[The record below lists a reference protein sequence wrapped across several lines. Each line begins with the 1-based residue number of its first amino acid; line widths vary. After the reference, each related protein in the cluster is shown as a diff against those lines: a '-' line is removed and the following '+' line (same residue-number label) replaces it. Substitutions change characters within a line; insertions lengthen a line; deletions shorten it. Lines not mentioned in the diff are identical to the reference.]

1 MVSQSSQKVQE
12 WLEGVQPVGDDAVV
26 PPMTDVA
33 GVETSDVGRM
43 EPSVHVEMV
52 VVEPDEKT
60 ESEALETTETAKTA
74 DTEAETETVAKTAAD
89 VSGRAA
95 EEGREK
101 LESVPVTVD
110 ERTVGE
116 EARSVSGDTETTSL
130 APGDSASEI
139 NSRVAAAAAAATT
152 TDPAAPA
159 AAPAPAPAAAA
170 ATPASRLAKLAA
182 RLPQL
187 GAVLNS
193 TPRLQKQSE
202 VVSLDDSDEE
212 AKPEQSDLDKFV
224 QRFVRH
230 SNAKPKKAEK
240 KTVNIR

>member
-33 GVETSDVGRM
+33 GVETSDVARV
-43 EPSVHVEMV
+43 EPSVHVEKV

-74 DTEAETETVAKTAAD
+74 DTEAETETVAKT
-89 VSGRAA
+89 VA

-116 EARSVSGDTETTSL
+116 EARSVSADTETTSL

-139 NSRVAAAAAAATT
+139 NSRVAAAAA
-152 TDPAAPA
+152 P
-159 AAPAPAPAAAA
+159 APAPAPAP